1 VTLDVEHLLSSEG
14 AVARRLERFEVRP
27 QQLEMAAAV
36 SRTLAARGRL
46 LIEAGTGVGKS
57 FAYLAPAIQ
66 RIVENE
72 ERVVVVTHTINLQEQ
87 LFEKDIPLLNAVI
100 PDEFTSVLV
109 KGRNNYVSLRRLKLA
124 SERQDRLFNDDESR
138 HALHVLE
145 DWAYSTTDGT
155 RSSLPPLSR
164 PAVWDYAQS
173 DAHNCMGR
181 KCPTYQKCFYQS
193 ARRRMENGDLLVCN
207 HALFFADLALRGQGV
222 GFLPPYDHVIF
233 DEAHQAEDVAA
244 EHFGLSLSEARVQ
257 HLLNLLFSPRTARG
271 FLASLRVKDDDHE
284 LVDSVVRQSL
294 QCRDA
299 CDDQMAMLVEWHERK
314 APRNGRMREPDAV
327 PNVLTEP
334 MAALGKMLRMLRE
347 RAEKESDEF
356 ELNSYAIRADDI
368 ARELRM
374 LIAQEIAGCV
384 YYLDVAVPEGRRSRT
399 RGRRVTLKCDAVDV
413 SEMLRERLFGQNVS
427 VVMTSATLATGPN
440 DFKHIARRLGCD
452 DAETIQ
458 LGSPFDLARQM
469 RILID
474 RTMPEPSDP
483 RYIDAL
489 TPRLIEA
496 IQRTDGGAF
505 VLFTSFDM
513 LDRVARAM
521 RQPLLDRGHPVLIQ
535 GQDGPP
541 GVLLARFRHDE
552 RSVLFGTSSFWQG
565 VDVRGRGLRNV
576 IITRLPFDVP
586 DRPLIEARHE
596 RILAQGGTPFFED
609 QVPKAVLRFRQG
621 IGRLIRSADDEGIV
635 VVLDPRIVTKGY
647 GRAFLDALPDGVIVE
662 TLDIADDTIRV
673 E

>member
-1 VTLDVEHLLSSEG
+1 
-14 AVARRLERFEVRP
+14 
-27 QQLEMAAAV
+27 
-36 SRTLAARGRL
+36 
-46 LIEAGTGVGKS
+46 
-57 FAYLAPAIQ
+57 
-66 RIVENE
+66 
-72 ERVVVVTHTINLQEQ
+72 HT
-87 LFEKDIPLLNAVI
+87 
-100 PDEFTSVLV
+100 
-109 KGRNNYVSLRRLKLA
+109 
-124 SERQDRLFNDDESR
+124 
-138 HALHVLE
+138 
-145 DWAYSTTDGT
+145 
-155 RSSLPPLSR
+155 
-164 PAVWDYAQS
+164 
-173 DAHNCMGR
+173 
-181 KCPTYQKCFYQS
+181 
-193 ARRRMENGDLLVCN
+193 
-207 HALFFADLALRGQGV
+207 
-222 GFLPPYDHVIF
+222 
-233 DEAHQAEDVAA
+233 
-244 EHFGLSLSEARVQ
+244 
-257 HLLNLLFSPRTARG
+257 
-271 FLASLRVKDDDHE
+271 
-284 LVDSVVRQSL
+284 LVDRAVQQSL

-299 CDDQMAMLVEWHERK
+299 CDDQMAMLVEWHQRA

-327 PNVLTEP
+327 PNVLSEP
-334 MAALGKMLRMLRE
+334 MEALSRMLRMLRE

-374 LIAQEIAGCV
+374 LLGQDIAGCV
-384 YYLDVAVPEGRRSRT
+384 YYLDVSVPEGRRTRS

-427 VVMTSATLATGPN
+427 VIMTSATLATGPN
-440 DFKHIARRLGCD
+440 DFKHIAGRLGCD

-469 RILID
+469 RVLID
-474 RTMPEPSDP
+474 RSMPEPSDP

-505 VLFTSFDM
+505 ILFTSFAM
-513 LDRVARAM
+513 LDRVANAM
-521 RQPLLDRGHPVLIQ
+521 RQRLLDRGHPVLVQ

-541 GVLLARFRHDE
+541 GVLLTRFRQDE

-586 DRPLIEARHE
+586 DRPLIEASHE
-596 RILAQGGTPFFED
+596 RILAQGGKPFFED

-647 GRAFLDALPDGVIVE
+647 GRSFLDALPYGVIVE
-662 TLDIADDTIRV
+662 TLDVADDTIWV